1 MASHHRWFFGFGS
14 LVNDHTLPAGTHWTP
29 ATLHGWRRS
38 WRHAI
43 AVDPPW
49 CALDVLPHAGTAID
63 GLLIRETATL
73 APLLAAREQGYTP
86 TPLPLSNVS
95 VELPDGDSAW
105 IWVSQSPA
113 TDQQLGCLAQSYVD
127 CVLAGFARHFGEDG
141 VDRFIASTDG
151 WHRPLIADRG
161 SPRYPRAVALDAPER
176 ALVDRRVASA
186 QHAAIA
192 AHREVTECE

>member
-1 MASHHRWFFGFGS
+1 MWPICVRSSSAHITIRPADPASR
-14 LVNDHTLPAGTHWTP
+14 HTGTSPELPYTFIEG
-29 ATLHGWRRS
+29 
-38 WRHAI
+38 
-43 AVDPPW
+43 
-49 CALDVLPHAGTAID
+49 
-63 GLLIRETATL
+63 ATL

-86 TPLPLSNVS
+86 TRLPLSNVS